1 MAMLLLSSIGARSYG
16 GTMTDGLLAIGFG
29 ATVLGATSAFGLVKF
44 ENEVGQEDAR
54 MFELMALLGTTAIS
68 ATVNESS
75 TKKELLNQIKVDH
88 DIYLAGGEMTPFL
101 QRIYRDVQRHSHDLD
116 LKDGD
121 ATGNRI
127 DELKMTEAIDRMV
140 AMAEGKASR

>member
-1 MAMLLLSSIGARSYG
+1 
-16 GTMTDGLLAIGFG
+16 
-29 ATVLGATSAFGLVKF
+29 
-44 ENEVGQEDAR
+44 
-54 MFELMALLGTTAIS
+54 
-68 ATVNESS
+68 
-75 TKKELLNQIKVDH
+75 
-88 DIYLAGGEMTPFL
+88 MTPFL

-140 AMAEGKASR
+140 AMTEGKASR